1 MKKVLSFSLVAL
13 ISSGMNAS
21 AQTATG
27 TITIQPKAGINIGTL
42 TDESS
47 SKARIGIAAGVEV
60 SYQLASKFGLSTGV
74 MYSQQGTKLDFDKL
88 GWNHE
93 RGSYKLDYINV
104 PVMANFYITKGL
116 VLKAGLQYGYNI
128 NKKIDIKGITA
139 DIDEIT
145 DAESGKSISTRKNDL
160 SIPMGVSYEKHGIV
174 LDARYQLG
182 ITKIWKRFDDRNS
195 VFQLTVGYKFKL

>member
-13 ISSGMNAS
+13 LSSGMNAS

-128 NKKIDIKGITA
+128 NITA

>member
-1 MKKVLSFSLVAL
+1 MVAL

-74 MYSQQGTKLDFDKL
+74 MYSQQGTKLAFDKL

-93 RGSYKLDYINV
+93 SGSYKLDYINV
-104 PVMANFYITKGL
+104 PVMANFYITKEL

-145 DAESGKSISTRKNDL
+145 DTESGKSISTRKNDL

-174 LDARYQLG
+174 LDARYHLG